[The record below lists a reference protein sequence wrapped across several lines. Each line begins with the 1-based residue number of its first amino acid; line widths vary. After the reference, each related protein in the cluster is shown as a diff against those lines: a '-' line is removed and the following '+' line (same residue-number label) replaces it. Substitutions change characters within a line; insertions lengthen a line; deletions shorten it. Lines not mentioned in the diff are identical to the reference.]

1 METDLILSVGGL
13 PPLSARGCV
22 QELMPVNN
30 GTFRRTINGTL
41 LHLGH
46 TLKYRS
52 VITCEDKTSLATHG
66 LMPGS
71 LVRVGCI
78 QRLWQK
84 VNGDEKIILEREA
97 IEGSVAA
104 VDSNQ
109 QPITIRQVAGQSV
122 DLMPF
127 AIPNDGDSFIT
138 YRPWLTMRVINY
150 SLITHEWGVKVGWR
164 LELEEI

>member
-22 QELMPVNN
+22 QELMPINN
-30 GTFRRTINGTL
+30 GTFRRTINGVL

-46 TLKYRS
+46 ELKYRS
-52 VITCEDKTSLATHG
+52 IITCEDKTSLATQG

-84 VNGDEKIILEREA
+84 VNGEETVTLEREA
-97 IEGSVAA
+97 IEGSVWA

-109 QPITIRQVAGQSV
+109 QSIAIRQIVGQSV

-127 AIPNDGDSFIT
+127 STPTDGECFIT
-138 YRPWLTMRVINY
+138 YRPWLIMRVITY
-150 SLITHEWGVKVGWR
+150 SLTTHEWGLKTGWR

>member
-30 GTFRRTINGTL
+30 GTFRRTVNGTL

-46 TLKYRS
+46 ALKYRS
-52 VITCEDKTSLATHG
+52 IITCEDKTSLATHG
-66 LMPGS
+66 LRPGS

-84 VNGDEKIILEREA
+84 VNGDQTIMLEREA
-97 IEGSVAA
+97 IEGSIGA

-109 QPITIRQVAGQSV
+109 QSIVVRQVVGQSV

-127 AIPNDGDSFIT
+127 ATPTDGECFIT
-138 YRPWLTMRVINY
+138 YRPWLMMCVITY
-150 SLITHEWGVKVGWR
+150 SLTTHEWGIKTGWR